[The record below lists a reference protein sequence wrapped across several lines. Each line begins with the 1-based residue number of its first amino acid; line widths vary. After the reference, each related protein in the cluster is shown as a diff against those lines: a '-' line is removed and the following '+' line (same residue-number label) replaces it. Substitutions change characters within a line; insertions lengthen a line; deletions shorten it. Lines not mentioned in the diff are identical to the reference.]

1 MTKKRKTEIVKPM
14 SYDMATMLAEIITGE
29 ADTDE
34 DDGADVNYDKL
45 LIRIRGVE
53 AVAKAITGDARQ
65 QEVRL
70 KVAKHLGL
78 EGTEVPRMN
87 WK

>member
-1 MTKKRKTEIVKPM
+1 MTKKRKTEIVKPT

-29 ADTDE
+29 AEAGDAGDT
-34 DDGADVNYDKL
+34 DVNYERL
-45 LIRIRGVE
+45 LVRIRGVE
-53 AVAKAITGDARQ
+53 AIAKAITGDARQ

-70 KVAKHLGL
+70 KVAKHLNI
-78 EGTEVPRMN
+78 EGTDVPRMN